1 MQLFK
6 FFKIFF
12 RLPASVMLL
21 NFRCVTP
28 LYFWFAAQLTKI
40 PKGFTIFLHQPI
52 TISKHYYSLFRGLGG
67 KGLGG
72 CLCVFLFIMFIG
84 IQKTNAQAADTT
96 YTDSNYVDTV
106 SITTGNSSPVE
117 YNDQDDGYVDTTIKH
132 IYDTSQFFFNWK
144 DYTDD
149 PYTTERIAQRHL
161 IDADVKALKND
172 ADFWYVPAIEKL
184 ETRLKSD
191 PKFRDSLLKQQQH
204 QFTDDPA
211 LNEQHHE
218 FTDESQNG
226 ILYKPWFSTLLW
238 IIIIGIFAAAIIYF
252 LIQNKINIFSKGSTS
267 LAGDATDEEGDD
279 IFHLSY
285 TKLIQQAEK
294 EKDYR
299 VAIRLMFLQTLKL
312 LSDTNIIRYQP
323 DYTDL
328 HYLQQLN
335 QSKYYNEFFTVMRSY
350 EYAWYGKFNIPAE
363 RYTTI
368 KNDFLKLQHKII

>member
-6 FFKIFF
+6 FLKIIF
-12 RLPASVMLL
+12 RLPAALL
-21 NFRCVTP
+21 CGITVASHH
-28 LYFWFAAQLTKI
+28 LYFRFVTQLPKI
-40 PKGFTIFLHQPI
+40 PNAFTIFFHQPI
-52 TISKHYYSLFRGLGG
+52 TISKCYYSPFRRPGG

-72 CLCVFLFIMFIG
+72 KCLFVFLLIIFTG
-84 IQKTNAQAADTT
+84 IQKTNAQTADTT
-96 YTDSNYVDTV
+96 YPDSNYVDTV
-106 SITTGNSSPVE
+106 SMTTGNSSPVE
-117 YNDQDDGYVDTTIKH
+117 YDDQDDGYVDTTVKH

-149 PYTTERIAQRHL
+149 PYTSEKIAQRHL

-184 ETRLKSD
+184 ETRLKND
-191 PKFRDSLLKQQQH
+191 PEFRDSLLNNQH
-204 QFTDDPA
+204 Q
-211 LNEQHHE
+211 E

-226 ILYKPWFSTLLW
+226 LLYQPWFNTLLW
-238 IIIIGIFAAAIIYF
+238 IIIIGIFAAAVIYF
-252 LIQNKINIFSKGSTS
+252 LIQNKINIFSRASAS
-267 LAGDATDEEGDD
+267 SAEDAPDEEGND

-285 TKLIQQAEK
+285 TKLILQAEK

-312 LSDTNIIRYQP
+312 LSDTNIIHYQA

-363 RYTTI
+363 RYTVI